1 MAFIWANKKP
11 TDGVAT
17 LYETNITLNKVAS
30 AHFETAH
37 KKLILL
43 GLDLQGKR
51 IAIKPLSKE
60 DLELGIIP
68 EEKRHRIT
76 LKPSY
81 ARVSNKKFMK
91 EVSDAMDFNFENNNS
106 RKFNAKWSKED
117 SALIIDLNNEE
128 D

>member
-1 MAFIWANKKP
+1 MAFVWANKKP

-30 AHFETAH
+30 TYFETAH

-43 GLDLQGKR
+43 GLDLEGRR

-60 DLELGIIP
+60 DIELGIIP

-91 EVSDAMDFNFENNNS
+91 EIADALGLNFEINTS
-106 RKFNAKWSKED
+106 HKFSARWSKEE
-117 SALIIDLNNEE
+117 SALIVDLSKEE

>member
-1 MAFIWANKKP
+1 MAFVWANKKP

-30 AHFETAH
+30 THFETAH

-43 GLDLQGKR
+43 GLDLEGRR

-60 DLELGIIP
+60 DIELGIIP

-91 EVSDAMDFNFENNNS
+91 EIADALGLDFEMNNS
-106 RKFNAKWSKED
+106 HKFSAKWSKEE
-117 SALIIDLNNEE
+117 SALIVDLSKEE

>member
-1 MAFIWANKKP
+1 MAFEWASKKP

-17 LYETNITLNKVAS
+17 LYESNITLNKVAS
-30 AHFETAH
+30 SHFETAH

-43 GLDLQGKR
+43 GFDAKGKR

-60 DLELGIIP
+60 DLELGIFP
-68 EEKRHRIT
+68 EDKRHRIT

-91 EVSDAMDFNFENNNS
+91 EVSDELGISLDANTS
-106 RKFNAKWSKED
+106 HKYKAIWSAED
-117 SALIIDLNNEE
+117 QALVIDLMKEE
-128 D
+128 A